1 MKKKLLISG
10 LSLLM
15 VFFVF
20 SIPPVEEGKSIFV
33 SRCASCHNVN
43 KIVLGPALGG
53 VTDRHSED
61 WIIKFVHSSQ
71 AVIKGGDQTA
81 IALYEK
87 FNKVPMPDHPD
98 LTAGNIKS
106 ILAYIKAETKT
117 VSAPSAFRPEKQ
129 HPPYTPVSISDYG
142 FFAEFFGLVILLAFS
157 LLLLVQVKAIQRKE
171 RGEE

>member
-1 MKKKLLISG
+1 MKKKLLISC

-15 VFFVF
+15 VLFVF
-20 SIPPVEEGKSIFV
+20 SIPPVEEGKSIFI

-61 WIIKFVHSSQ
+61 WIINFVHSSQ
-71 AVIKGGDQTA
+71 TVIKGGDKTA

-87 FNKVPMPDHPD
+87 FNKVPMPDHQD

-117 VSAPSAFRPEKQ
+117 ISAPAEFRPEKQ
-129 HPPYTPVSISDYG
+129 HPSYTPVSISDHR
-142 FFAEFFGLVILLAFS
+142 FFAEFFGLVILLASS
-157 LLLLVQVKAIQRKE
+157 LLILVQVKEIQRKQ
-171 RGEE
+171 RGKG